1 MQVSGM
7 RVFKASLLP
16 EFQDLP
22 DGLSFTPGMSTKI
35 LHIGMNYQ
43 EIPIE
48 YQERTGESKLNAL
61 KDGYRFFLVIANVV
75 RNHKPIAFFGTIGI
89 PFFTACTFLV
99 KKNGNSRWNQSF
111 DLNFTLLFIVSALSW
126 YLYTAGGSNLYNI
139 LNIGEHIA
147 NNVFV
152 ENPEFSGALRVS

>member
-1 MQVSGM
+1 M

-48 YQERTGESKLNAL
+48 YQERVGESKLSAL
-61 KDGYRFFLVIANVV
+61 KDGYRFFMVIANVV

-89 PFFTACTFLV
+89 PFFIGGIIFGV
-99 KKNGNSRWNQSF
+99 YSVGRWLWGVSAIPPF
-111 DLNFTLLFIVSALSW
+111 ILTTLLIVVGVLMMMFGLIADMIV
-126 YLYTAGGSNLYNI
+126 NLR
-139 LNIGEHIA
+139 HI
-147 NNVFV
+147 V
-152 ENPEFSGALRVS
+152 ERMEREMKK